1 MKTATRRVALFELA
15 MLAGERLG
23 TSALREVSQHRIK
36 TFADPTEDRH
46 WIHVDPGPR
55 RDWAV
60 RRNDRARLLD
70 VVAGHGAAGV
80 GGHRQDL
87 SDQLGAGLGPVSGT
101 GAQRGGSGDGGR
113 SGRRRTRQRLMLIAA
128 LRTTVV
134 LALLFAVVDVVFVL
148 LGLGAL
154 NASTGLATTGGVV
167 GITAAALAW
176 YWSAGG
182 VIASTFGKPVLPNPP
197 LFRR

>member
-1 MKTATRRVALFELA
+1 
-15 MLAGERLG
+15 
-23 TSALREVSQHRIK
+23 
-36 TFADPTEDRH
+36 
-46 WIHVDPGPR
+46 
-55 RDWAV
+55 
-60 RRNDRARLLD
+60 
-70 VVAGHGAAGV
+70 
-80 GGHRQDL
+80 
-87 SDQLGAGLGPVSGT
+87 
-101 GAQRGGSGDGGR
+101 
-113 SGRRRTRQRLMLIAA
+113 MLIAA